1 MQGNPPSPFFRHEA
15 TMQDHKAAFEMA
27 IFDAAPAELRDFLNY
42 APRGMP
48 AQIGMA
54 LYRRGGVAQ
63 VELAQIDK
71 LGGPLP
77 QPLLGQRRRRVRM

>member
-1 MQGNPPSPFFRHEA
+1 MH
-15 TMQDHKAAFEMA
+15 DHKAAFEMA

-48 AQIGMA
+48 ADIGLT

-63 VELAQIDK
+63 VELAQIERI
-71 LGGPLP
+71 GSVLP
-77 QPLLGQRRRRVRM
+77 APLLGHRRRRVRM

>member
-1 MQGNPPSPFFRHEA
+1 MSNR
-15 TMQDHKAAFEMA
+15 DAAREMA
-27 IFDAAPAELRDFLNY
+27 IFDALPAELRDFLNY

-48 AQIGMA
+48 AGIGLT

-63 VELAQIDK
+63 VQLAQIEK

-77 QPLLGQRRRRVRM
+77 QLLLGHRRRRVRM

>member
-1 MQGNPPSPFFRHEA
+1 MH
-15 TMQDHKAAFEMA
+15 DHRAAFEMA

-48 AQIGMA
+48 PQIGMA
-54 LYRRGGVAQ
+54 LYRRGGIIGVK
-63 VELAQIDK
+63 LAQIEK

-77 QPLLGQRRRRVRM
+77 QPLLGHRRRRVRM